1 MPRKKLD
8 LANEVSLALN
18 KEQEIE
24 IIDKPDFELMTMQ
37 QYQAEKQMLAEKRKA
52 IVLRLDGKK
61 LEQVNK
67 IMAAMDVALDKMV
80 DPETSGM
87 DFQFYA
93 KSYDTLNKTLNT
105 TIRLDTVD
113 GSGKAA
119 RIALAVE
126 FNNGTKI
133 QTMIEGG

>member
-8 LANEVSLALN
+8 LANEVSIALN

-24 IIDKPDFELMTMQ
+24 IIDKPDFEMLTMQ
-37 QYQAEKQMLAEKRKA
+37 QYQAEKQLLAEKRKA
-52 IVLRLDGKK
+52 VVLRLDGRK
-61 LEQVNK
+61 LQQANK
-67 IMAAMDVALDKMV
+67 IMDAMDATLDDLLKHDV
-80 DPETSGM
+80 SAM
-87 DFQFYA
+87 DRKFLAEAF
-93 KSYDTLNKTLNT
+93 DRLNKTLQT

-126 FNNGTKI
+126 FGNGTKL
-133 QTMIEGG
+133 QTMIESG

>member
-8 LANEVSLALN
+8 LAEEVSLALN

-24 IIDKPDFELMTMQ
+24 IVENADFELLTMQ
-37 QYQAEKQMLAEKRKA
+37 QYQAEKQILAEKRKA
-52 IVLRLDGKK
+52 VVLRLDGRK
-61 LEQVNK
+61 LAQANK
-67 IMAAMDVALDKMV
+67 IMDAMDVALEKMI
-80 DPETSGM
+80 DPELSAM

>member
-24 IIDKPDFELMTMQ
+24 IVENADFEMLTMQ
-37 QYQAEKQMLAEKRKA
+37 QYQAEKQILAEKRKA

-67 IMAAMDVALDKMV
+67 IIAAMDVALDKMV

-126 FNNGTKI
+126 FGNGTKL
-133 QTMIEGG
+133 QTMIESG

>member
-24 IIDKPDFELMTMQ
+24 IIDKPDFEMMTMQ

-126 FNNGTKI
+126 FGNGTKL
-133 QTMIEGG
+133 QTMIESG